1 MNPFLAGGTLGT
13 NASINKLII
22 AEMPACTVTQ
32 PLAGKS
38 AQDIFSTDLFI
49 QEIKNASDQLQIHV
63 DSLEEKSLPLHLEN
77 SLESDDPLVRAAAH
91 DILKLFG
98 ERLAVILLCL
108 KEGSPANRR
117 ARADWGEAEWDYW
130 NSLKRIILV
139 GGLAS
144 PPLGE
149 QLKYY
154 VEQVFASSGKS
165 PYDIV
170 LGRDST
176 YAGLRGCTTY
186 LQNNPSDGMPFDDT
200 ASDGMP
206 FDDAQAV
213 SSQAPIRWANLIFDY
228 GQSFIKRSYAVMD
241 GRKVQDIIILGKT
254 LSRHVAWD
262 VKDPLVEK
270 AEAQALNRYFL
281 DTITRTIQEVEAR
294 GLRIR
299 PHIVLSIANYVKDGR
314 IANRGGYGKLRLI
327 APDYAQYLSD
337 CMKERFDRDYHF
349 TLIHDGTAMAA
360 GYADYKESVC
370 ISLGTAFGV
379 GFPPG
384 RKGF

>member
-1 MNPFLAGGTLGT
+1 
-13 NASINKLII
+13 
-22 AEMPACTVTQ
+22 MPVCAVTQ
-32 PLAGKS
+32 PLTGKS
-38 AQDIFSTDLFI
+38 AQDVFSTDLFI
-49 QEIKNASDQLQIHV
+49 QEIKNAADRLRIPV
-63 DSLEEKSLPLHLEN
+63 ATLEEKSLPLYLEN
-77 SLESDDPLVRAAAH
+77 SLESDDPHVRAAAH

-117 ARADWGEAEWDYW
+117 ARPDWGNEEWDYW

-154 VEQVFASSGKS
+154 VEQVFKDSGKN
-165 PYDIV
+165 PYAIV

-176 YAGLRGCTTY
+176 YAGLRGCTTC
-186 LQNNPSDGMPFDDT
+186 LLNDSL
-200 ASDGMP
+200 
-206 FDDAQAV
+206 DDADAIPGQPP
-213 SSQAPIRWANLIFDY
+213 SSWANLIFDY
-228 GQSFIKRSYAVMD
+228 GQSFIKRSYAIMN
-241 GRKVQDIIILGKT
+241 GHKVQDIIILGKT
-254 LSRHVAWD
+254 LSRHVEWD
-262 VKDPLVEK
+262 MKDPLVEE

-294 GLRIR
+294 GLHIR
-299 PHIVLSIANYVKDGR
+299 PHIVLSIANYVKNGE

-327 APDYAQYLSD
+327 APNYARYLSD
-337 CMKERFDRDYHF
+337 CMKERFGKNYYF
-349 TLIHDGTAMAA
+349 TLLHDGTAMAA
-360 GYADYKESVC
+360 GYADYEESVC

-379 GFPPG
+379 GFPPS
-384 RKGF
+384 RKNDEI

>member
-1 MNPFLAGGTLGT
+1 M
-13 NASINKLII
+13 
-22 AEMPACTVTQ
+22 CTVTQ
-32 PLAGKS
+32 PLTGKS

-49 QEIKNASDQLQIHV
+49 QEIKNAADRLQIPV
-63 DSLEEKSLPLHLEN
+63 ASLEEKSLPLYLEN
-77 SLESDDPLVRAAAH
+77 SLESDDSHVRATAH

-108 KEGSPANRR
+108 KEGSLANRL
-117 ARADWGEAEWDYW
+117 ARPDWGDEEWNYW

-154 VEQVFASSGKS
+154 VEQVFKTSKKN
-165 PYDIV
+165 PYTIV

-176 YAGLRGCTTY
+176 YAGLRGCTTC
-186 LQNNPSDGMPFDDT
+186 LLNDSL
-200 ASDGMP
+200 
-206 FDDAQAV
+206 DDAEIISDQP
-213 SSQAPIRWANLIFDY
+213 SSACANLIFDY
-228 GQSFIKRSYAVMD
+228 GQSFIKRSYAIMND
-241 GRKVQDIIILGKT
+241 HKVQDIIILGKT
-254 LSRHVAWD
+254 LSRHVEWD
-262 VKDPLVEK
+262 VQDPVAEE
-270 AEAQALNRYFL
+270 AEARALNRYFL

-299 PHIVLSIANYVKDGR
+299 PHIVLSIANYVKNGQ

-327 APDYAQYLSD
+327 APNYAQYLSD
-337 CMKERFDRDYHF
+337 CMKERFGKNYYF
-349 TLIHDGTAMAA
+349 TLLHDGTAMAA
-360 GYADYKESVC
+360 GYADYEESVC

-379 GFPPG
+379 GFPPN
-384 RKGF
+384 RKNN

>member
-1 MNPFLAGGTLGT
+1 MNPFLAGGTLST

-22 AEMPACTVTQ
+22 AEMPICTVAQ

-49 QEIKNASDQLQIHV
+49 QEIKNASDRLQIHV
-63 DSLEEKSLPLHLEN
+63 ASLEEKSLPLYLEN
-77 SLESDDPLVRAAAH
+77 SLESDDPDVRAAAH

-117 ARADWGEAEWDYW
+117 ARADWGDAEWNYW

-154 VEQVFASSGKS
+154 VEQVFAASGKN

-170 LGRDST
+170 LSRDST

-186 LQNNPSDGMPFDDT
+186 LQNDSGDDPET
-200 ASDGMP
+200 SPGQP
-206 FDDAQAV
+206 
-213 SSQAPIRWANLIFDY
+213 PLPWANLIFDY

-241 GRKVQDIIILGKT
+241 GRNVQDIIILGKT

-262 VKDPLVEK
+262 VEDPVVEK

-281 DTITRTIQEVEAR
+281 DTITRTVEEVEAR

-327 APDYAQYLSD
+327 APNYAQYLSSF
-337 CMKERFDRDYHF
+337 MKERFGRDYHF
-349 TLIHDGTAMAA
+349 TLLHDGTAMAA
-360 GYADYKESVC
+360 GYADYEESVC

-379 GFPPG
+379 GFPPDK
-384 RKGF
+384 RISQYKK

>member
-1 MNPFLAGGTLGT
+1 MNPFLAGGTLST

-22 AEMPACTVTQ
+22 AEMPICTVAQ

-49 QEIKNASDQLQIHV
+49 QEIKNASDRLQIHV
-63 DSLEEKSLPLHLEN
+63 ASLEEKSLPLHLEN
-77 SLESDDPLVRAAAH
+77 SLESDDPDVRAAAH

-117 ARADWGEAEWDYW
+117 ARADWGDAEWNYW

-154 VEQVFASSGKS
+154 VEQVFAASGKN

-186 LQNNPSDGMPFDDT
+186 LQNDCGDDPGT
-200 ASDGMP
+200 
-206 FDDAQAV
+206 
-213 SSQAPIRWANLIFDY
+213 SSGQPPLPRANLIFDY

-241 GRKVQDIIILGKT
+241 GRNVQDIIILGKT

-262 VKDPLVEK
+262 VEDPVVEK

-281 DTITRTIQEVEAR
+281 DTITRTVEEVEAR

-327 APDYAQYLSD
+327 APNYAQYLSSF
-337 CMKERFDRDYHF
+337 MKERFGRDYHF
-349 TLIHDGTAMAA
+349 TLLHDGTAMAA
-360 GYADYKESVC
+360 GYADYEESVC

-379 GFPPG
+379 GFPPD
-384 RKGF
+384 RRNLSI